1 MAARAA
7 AQKMNNKPKQG
18 QLFLTT
24 SAWDA
29 IHVMKNPHNIWVPK
43 QEDNIPSYLIY
54 PASNIIRSNIP
65 PETPA
70 MYIGTDGRPHVGV
83 FLVADTF
90 LELPYN
96 ILKQIEV

>member
-1 MAARAA
+1 MAT
-7 AQKMNNKPKQG
+7 KNIKQG

-24 SAWDA
+24 STWDA
-29 IHVMKNPHNIWVPK
+29 FHVMKNPHGIWVPK
-43 QEDNIPSYLIY
+43 QEENMFLIH
-54 PASNIIRSNIP
+54 PQSRIIKSTIP

-96 ILKQIEV
+96 ILKDIKETNGNS

>member
-1 MAARAA
+1 MAT
-7 AQKMNNKPKQG
+7 KNIKQG

-24 SAWDA
+24 STWDA
-29 IHVMKNPHNIWVPK
+29 FHVMKNPHGIWVPK
-43 QEDNIPSYLIY
+43 QEENMFLIHPQSRIIKSTIPS
-54 PASNIIRSNIP
+54 
-65 PETPA
+65 ETPA

-96 ILKQIEV
+96 ILKQIEETDDNS